1 MKDAALLSRKPETLA
16 TSAYQRLRREIVVG
30 EYPFGSKLKIKA
42 LCDRYQIGLS
52 PMREALNRASNDGL
66 VTVSDLKGFYVAPI
80 SEADLDDILRSR
92 VLMNEAALRDSIAQG
107 DAAWEEALVVAHHR
121 LSRIPFSPMNVD
133 PAWETAHRAFH
144 AALLSGCKAPRLLAF
159 CEQLFEA
166 AQRYRCV
173 ARQMAPRADYAA
185 GHKEIL
191 EATLARRAD
200 EAVALL
206 TTHFTETAER
216 CRAELRRV
224 GK

>member
-1 MKDAALLSRKPETLA
+1 LA
-16 TSAYQRLRREIVVG
+16 TSAYQRLRREIIVG

-42 LCDRYQIGLS
+42 LCDRYQVGLS

-66 VTVSDLKGFYVAPI
+66 VTVSDLKGFYVTPI

-92 VLMNEAALRDSIAQG
+92 ILMNEAALRDSIAHG
-107 DAAWEEALVVAHHR
+107 DQTWEETLVVAYHR
-121 LSRIPFSPMNVD
+121 LSRIPFAPMNVD

-144 AALLSGCKAPRLLAF
+144 AALLAGCRAPRLLGF

-173 ARQMAPRADYAA
+173 ARQIPSRPDYAA

-206 TTHFTETAER
+206 SAHFTETAER
-216 CRAELRRV
+216 CRAELRRAE
-224 GK
+224 K